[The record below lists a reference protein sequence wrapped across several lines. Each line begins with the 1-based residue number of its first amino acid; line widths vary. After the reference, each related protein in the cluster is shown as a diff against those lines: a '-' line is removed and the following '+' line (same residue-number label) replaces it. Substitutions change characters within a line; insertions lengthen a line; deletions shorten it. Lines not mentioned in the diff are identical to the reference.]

1 MTETDIDPRRLV
13 AGIGCTSAASAD
25 EVVALVREATA
36 QVSGELVALAT
47 IPLRADH
54 PALREAAKRLELP
67 LRVIDLPGP
76 EVAEPVA
83 ASAGPLVLGKLKSAR
98 VTCALALVPSG
109 FDPMSWGQ
117 PSSSEAMA
125 SSTEATSRA
134 GP

>member
-13 AGIGCTSAASAD
+13 AGLGCTSAARTD
-25 EVVALVREATA
+25 EVIALLRDAMA

-47 IPLRADH
+47 IPRRADH
-54 PALREAAKRLELP
+54 PALRDAAAKLSLP
-67 LRVIDLPGP
+67 LRVVDLPGP

-98 VTCALALVPSG
+98 VTCALAAVPRAFELSR
-109 FDPMSWGQ
+109 WGQ
-117 PSSSEAMA
+117 PSSSAAMA
-125 SSTEATSRA
+125 SSTEATSVA